1 MVFFRT
7 LNALEENTIKNSIS
21 SIREKNRSGKSLVFV
36 KGALWIQST
45 RIFEEFSECMDKGE
59 LLVLSW
65 LGSP

>member
-7 LNALEENTIKNSIS
+7 LNALEEITIKNSIS
-21 SIREKNRSGKSLVFV
+21 SIMEKNRSGKSLVFV

-59 LLVLSW
+59 FLVLS
-65 LGSP
+65 